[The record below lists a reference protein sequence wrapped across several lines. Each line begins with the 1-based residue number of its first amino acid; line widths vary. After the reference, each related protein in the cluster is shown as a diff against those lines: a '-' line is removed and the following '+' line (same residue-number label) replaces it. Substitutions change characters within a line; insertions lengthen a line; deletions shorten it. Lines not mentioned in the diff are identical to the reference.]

1 MWTRDHLRLVLN
13 DEKFFLKRSVLK
25 TIEVPPYDELSV
37 RNLWPNVKDNPEVMK
52 YMPDKMAKGKYVSRT
67 YFFNVLYMLFPD
79 YLSKMIA
86 HAQKQR
92 FAAGNEDNHM
102 KEVKVSGKMWDELNA
117 MPFNSRKFPL
127 AA

>member
-13 DEKFFLKRSVLK
+13 DEKLFLKRSVLK

-37 RNLWPNVKDNPEVMK
+37 RNLWPNVKDNAEIMK

-67 YFFNVLYMLFPD
+67 YFFNVLYTLFPE
-79 YLSKMIA
+79 YVSKMIS

-92 FAAGNEDNHM
+92 FASGNEGNHM
-102 KEVKVSGKMWDELNA
+102 QEVKVSGKMWDELNA
-117 MPFNSRKFPL
+117 MPFNSRKCFH
-127 AA
+127 AI